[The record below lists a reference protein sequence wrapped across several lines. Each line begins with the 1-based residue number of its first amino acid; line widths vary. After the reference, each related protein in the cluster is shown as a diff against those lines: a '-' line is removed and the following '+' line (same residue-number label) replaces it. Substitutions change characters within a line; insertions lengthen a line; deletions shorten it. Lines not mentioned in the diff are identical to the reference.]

1 MPIVTGIA
9 ALSVA
14 LVTVFGG
21 LVLLASGRVT
31 LDVGVGRRVRPL
43 GPQIVRIQA
52 PRDLVFD
59 LIAVPYLAANPP
71 RALRDK
77 VEVLERS
84 PDMVLAAH
92 RTPVGGRTAVTVET
106 VSFDRPTRVGFRLVR
121 GPVPHV
127 VERFDLLETDGGDAT
142 LLEYVGEMGTD
153 GWALGAWWGRIVAA
167 RWEQT
172 VARSLQ
178 ELTASAQERHTR
190 ARARAARAGSGGRA
204 ERPWSTT
211 ADQRI

>member
-1 MPIVTGIA
+1 MTGVA
-9 ALSVA
+9 ALAVVLFA
-14 LVTVFGG
+14 AIGG
-21 LVLLASGRVT
+21 LALLASGRIT

-43 GPQIVRIQA
+43 GPQVVRIQA

-84 PDMVLAAH
+84 SDMVLAAH
-92 RTPVGGRTAVTVET
+92 RTPVGGSIAITVET
-106 VSFDRPTRVGFRLVR
+106 VSFERPSRVRFRLVR

-127 VERFDLLETDGGDAT
+127 VERFDLVETDGGDAT
-142 LLEYVGEMGTD
+142 VLEYAGEMGTD

-167 RWEQT
+167 RWEEA

-178 ELTASAQERHTR
+178 ELTASSQERYTR
-190 ARARAARAGSGGRA
+190 ARARAARAESGDR
-204 ERPWSTT
+204 EQRP
-211 ADQRI
+211 